1 MAIVTNNDSI
11 PEPEF
16 AISPNLSPT
25 SKRMKSS
32 ERFTQDE
39 TTSITR
45 TMFSK
50 ELLSDAPRMKRSI
63 NDRNHSKRSFG
74 SFTSSKKRHVQDL
87 FLIGDSTVDINFKVD
102 RQQRRVRL
110 PETILS
116 HNTIFFT
123 PQH

>member
-1 MAIVTNNDSI
+1 
-11 PEPEF
+11 
-16 AISPNLSPT
+16 
-25 SKRMKSS
+25 
-32 ERFTQDE
+32 
-39 TTSITR
+39 
-45 TMFSK
+45 
-50 ELLSDAPRMKRSI
+50 MKRSI

-74 SFTSSKKRHVQDL
+74 SFTSSKKRRVQDL